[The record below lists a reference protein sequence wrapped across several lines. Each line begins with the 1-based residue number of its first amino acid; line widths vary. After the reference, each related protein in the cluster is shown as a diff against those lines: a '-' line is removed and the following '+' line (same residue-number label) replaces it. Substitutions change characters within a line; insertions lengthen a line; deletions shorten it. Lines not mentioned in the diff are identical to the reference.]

1 MLEQFRWIAIRS
13 YRTIELAISNE
24 HERADSFYFYVAR
37 VGLIDEDDIVSKGFY
52 VYVRVCFLYNAVRER
67 FQVYTRHYLYTSS
80 FIIIKRRKE

>member
-1 MLEQFRWIAIRS
+1 MLDGSLLEQFRWIAIRS

-52 VYVRVCFLYNAVRER
+52 MYVCVFFYIMQCANVFKCIRAIIYIR
-67 FQVYTRHYLYTSS
+67 QVLS
-80 FIIIKRRKE
+80 